1 MHHSTIR
8 RAKAQVRAKDKNN
21 VASTAGG
28 AKPPLQPAVMHQ
40 LMQMSHNRRPP
51 GGWGRLAPSAGGVAL
66 LRQRPRELLRA
77 AWQELLD
84 ASKAWWRGRRGRLAD
99 RRRCPISVSLG
110 VVPLVFARFVEV
122 PVRVEV
128 AAGP

>member
-40 LMQMSHNRRPP
+40 LMQFRTIAGRRTEQED
-51 GGWGRLAPSAGGVAL
+51 APSGTTIRSHAEP
-66 LRQRPRELLRA
+66 Q
-77 AWQELLD
+77 
-84 ASKAWWRGRRGRLAD
+84 
-99 RRRCPISVSLG
+99 
-110 VVPLVFARFVEV
+110 
-122 PVRVEV
+122 
-128 AAGP
+128 